1 MFRIPFSN
9 RGLGADVANDLFQ
22 RACHAEY
29 GTASEQGNKKTSA
42 GRKRRGR
49 RDRMRRFRRSHAT
62 DATERHGT
70 PAFRSNHLRRRHRFR
85 RALHLGGFKFHA
97 SDSESSTLNQSSG
110 DENMRTKQ
118 DEVNRI
124 LIRQERQRRRHDDLN
139 DAELYALNPFLSIE
153 TNQVPRNSRRSSA
166 TSVSSSS
173 LPGRRVSASH
183 GKLIK
188 PAPGAIGVA
197 KLKSHD
203 GPSEPMVEKKYHTGD
218 THFPDL
224 RPEAETTDE
233 PSTNRSISFYV
244 TPRDIYDL
252 TPRDV
257 QLRAQLMRELVSWYF
272 YSRWTSPALQGGEE
286 RATAPEHPAKM
297 CLPSFKMERL
307 SPLMETEDENQEG
320 FDVFAGIGTKGFTFA
335 LSKIDRRTLR
345 PTVAPVATPPTQSP
359 NDAGTPTPASP
370 AVVNPFRGTYK
381 HRMRRVSL
389 TPDLEIA
396 QMGNSATNIPVM
408 ADFGKVKTNAA
419 PLIKPRDRAK
429 RHRGPSKFGKAWGTS
444 LGPWVDHDPDL
455 CDRHDHSRYLIDV
468 AGSVNAYRE
477 EHETGW
483 TSHSQLQAVWSQL
496 AVAEGGQFEHT
507 QMSEEHKKDFKQLFE
522 KLLDVTFGDK
532 KGSENIGKIEEKQK
546 RQKDPGAAIRSLALG
561 VV

>member
-1 MFRIPFSN
+1 MFRVPFPN
-9 RGLGADVANDLFQ
+9 PELGADVANELSH

-29 GTASEQGNKKTSA
+29 GTPSEQGHEKTSA

-62 DATERHGT
+62 DT
-70 PAFRSNHLRRRHRFR
+70 P
-85 RALHLGGFKFHA
+85 LHLGAFNFQA

-110 DENMRTKQ
+110 DENMRTKR
-118 DEVNRI
+118 DEMNRV
-124 LIRQERQRRRHDDLN
+124 LIRQERQRRRNDDLN
-139 DAELYALNPFLSIE
+139 DAELYALSPFLSSE
-153 TNQVPRNSRRSSA
+153 PNQVQRNSRRSSA
-166 TSVSSSS
+166 TSVSTGSSFR
-173 LPGRRVSASH
+173 GRRVSASH

-188 PAPGAIGVA
+188 PVPEALGVA
-197 KLKSHD
+197 KLKGHD
-203 GPSEPMVEKKYHTGD
+203 GPNEPMVEKKYHTGD
-218 THFPDL
+218 THFPNL
-224 RPEAETTDE
+224 RPEAETADK
-233 PSTNRSISFYV
+233 PSTDRCISFYV
-244 TPRDIYDL
+244 TPQNVYDL

-257 QLRAQLMRELVSWYF
+257 ECRAQLMRELVSWYF

-307 SPLMETEDENQEG
+307 SPLMETEDENQDG
-320 FDVFAGIGTKGFTFA
+320 FDVFAGIGTQGFTFA
-335 LSKIDRRTLR
+335 LSKVDRRTLR
-345 PTVAPVATPPTQSP
+345 PNVAQVTTPPTQIP
-359 NDAGTPTPASP
+359 NDSGTPAPSP

-381 HRMRRVSL
+381 HRLRRVSL

-396 QMGNSATNIPVM
+396 QMGSSATNIPVM

-496 AVAEGGQFEHT
+496 AVAEGGQFENT
-507 QMSEEHKKDFKQLFE
+507 QMSEEHKKDFKQLFD

-532 KGSENIGKIEEKQK
+532 KASENNSKIEEKQK

-561 VV
+561 VVW